1 MSKIEVVDVVSE
13 NNEAVEEV
21 KPVEN
26 NEVIEEV
33 KPVENNDVVDEV
45 KPAENNE
52 VVEKEFTV
60 KKQMK
65 EKMNCPTCG
74 TLMTA
79 YNYKYKHAC
88 RGVKKGTNKVIDLN
102 KPIRKK
108 VINPVQA
115 EDFKEDVY
123 NRVKSDIPKVDEQE
137 IERRVEERF
146 KKHLETTANKVFE
159 TAKDR
164 YINMK
169 VERDNKNKQK
179 INNLARKNS

>member
-26 NEVIEEV
+26 NEVVEEV
-33 KPVENNDVVDEV
+33 KPVENNEVVEEV
-45 KPAENNE
+45 KPIENNE

-65 EKMNCPTCG
+65 EKINCPTCG

-115 EDFKEDVY
+115 EEFKEDVY
-123 NRVKSDIPKVDEQE
+123 NRVKSDIPKADEQE
-137 IERRVEERF
+137 IERRVEERL

-179 INNLARKNS
+179 INNLASKII

>member
-1 MSKIEVVDVVSE
+1 MVDVVSE

-26 NEVIEEV
+26 NEVVEEV
-33 KPVENNDVVDEV
+33 KPVENNEVVEEV
-45 KPAENNE
+45 KPPVENNE

-102 KPIRKK
+102 KPMRKQ

-115 EDFKEDVY
+115 EEFKEDVY
-123 NRVKSDIPKVDEQE
+123 IRVKSNIPKVDEQE
-137 IERRVEERF
+137 IEKRVQEKV
-146 KKHLETTANKVFE
+146 KKG
-159 TAKDR
+159 
-164 YINMK
+164 
-169 VERDNKNKQK
+169 
-179 INNLARKNS
+179 